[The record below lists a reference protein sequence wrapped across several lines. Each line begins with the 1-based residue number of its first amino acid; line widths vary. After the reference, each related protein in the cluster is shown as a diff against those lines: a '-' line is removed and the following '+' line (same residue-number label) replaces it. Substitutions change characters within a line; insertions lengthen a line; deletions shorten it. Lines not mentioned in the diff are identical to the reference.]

1 MTCLILVNGGRS
13 STLTSLIYLLDLRFR
28 RHCIV
33 YCIVIMCI
41 TLSQYT
47 LLLRGTMTRQV
58 YLAVAAVPNSSE

>member
-1 MTCLILVNGGRS
+1 M
-13 STLTSLIYLLDLRFR
+13 IYLLDLRFR

-33 YCIVIMCI
+33 YCIVMCI
-41 TLSQYT
+41 ALSQYT